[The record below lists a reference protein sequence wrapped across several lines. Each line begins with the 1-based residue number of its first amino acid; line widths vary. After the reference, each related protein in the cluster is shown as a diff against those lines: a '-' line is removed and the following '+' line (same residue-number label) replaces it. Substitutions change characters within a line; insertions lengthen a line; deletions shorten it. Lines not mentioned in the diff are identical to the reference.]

1 MRSSSSD
8 SATDSFL
15 LFFDPN
21 GIRLEITSDLDG
33 DDEDLQVIRSCS
45 MNETELRTE
54 LQTISSD
61 RAWIDE
67 IVAAM
72 TRDAIGRR
80 DTPLPSW

>member
-1 MRSSSSD
+1 M
-8 SATDSFL
+8 T
-15 LFFDPN
+15 
-21 GIRLEITSDLDG
+21 
-33 DDEDLQVIRSCS
+33 
-45 MNETELRTE
+45 ETKLRPE